1 MREKQKSLIERL
13 SKIRKGKRMSFEE
26 LGDKAMIH
34 ARLVEQIEKGM
45 VSPSTGA
52 LKAIAKALETHLAD
66 LFEEVGLSDEEI
78 KAMDA
83 AGEIAHIKKE
93 KRKMLD
99 VRGSRAVYHYMTPTK
114 AQRNLEMLYHEVE
127 PKASGGDWLSHEG
140 EECCFVLKGKFRI
153 YYGDKA
159 YDLDEGDTL
168 WFKSY
173 KRHKW
178 VNPTDQK
185 TTVIWAITPPWF

>member
-1 MREKQKSLIERL
+1 MKKKRKSLIERL
-13 SKIRKGKRMSFEE
+13 VQIRNEKKMSIDE
-26 LGDKAMIH
+26 LADRAMIH
-34 ARLVEQIEKGM
+34 SRLVEQIEKGM

-52 LKAIAKALETHLAD
+52 LKAISKALDIHLAD
-66 LFEEVGLSDEEI
+66 LFQEVGLSDEEI
-78 KAMDA
+78 KEMDTA
-83 AGEIAHIKKE
+83 AEVAHIKKV
-93 KRKMLD
+93 KRKVLD
-99 VRGSRAVYHYMTPTK
+99 VKGSRSVYHYMTPTK
-114 AQRNLEMLYHEVE
+114 AERNLEMLYHEVE

-153 YYGDKA
+153 YYGDEA

-178 VNPTDQK
+178 ENPSDK
-185 TTVIWAITPPWF
+185 ITTVVWAITPPWF